1 MYHSGFIQPVQA
13 AKARR
18 ARYPFFFEMG
28 PITLLL
34 VATLT
39 LTLTALLY
47 ATKAG
52 RVATSGYYIRQL
64 EQQRDALQR
73 EREQL
78 LLRAAELQNLSRI
91 EREARRL
98 GMVPAQAPEFV
109 PGRSVPETQPAAAGG
124 SAQQHLDWDVPLSP
138 AWWERYYPALRAR
151 NSREGPTTPA
161 PTEQARPAGPSR

>member
-1 MYHSGFIQPVQA
+1 MYNSGFMQPVQA

-28 PITLLL
+28 PISLIL
-34 VATLT
+34 VATLALA
-39 LTLTALLY
+39 LTGLLY

-98 GMVPAQAPEFV
+98 GMVPATSPEFAQSRPAPEV
-109 PGRSVPETQPAAAGG
+109 PPKLSGEPDRQPG
-124 SAQQHLDWDVPLSP
+124 WDVPFSP
-138 AWWERYYPALRAR
+138 SWWERYYPAVRAHAGQDR
-151 NSREGPTTPA
+151 SPA
-161 PTEQARPAGPSR
+161 PPPAEAARPAMGAR